1 MSYQVLARKYRPA
14 NFHETVGQEH
24 VLRALINALDNN
36 RLHHAYLFTGTRGVG
51 KTTIARILA
60 KCLNCERGVSSKPC
74 GECNACLDIAAGRFI
89 DLIEVDAASRTK
101 VEDTRELLDN
111 IQYAPTAGRF
121 KVYLIDEV
129 HMLSNH
135 SFNALLK
142 TLEEPPPHV
151 KFLLATTDPQK
162 LPITVLSRC
171 LQLSLKNMTPDRIV
185 SHLQTVLASEALGF
199 EDEALWSIAQA
210 ADGSM
215 RDALSLTDQAIA
227 FGDGSVQSADVNT
240 MLGTIDRGVVQQLLE
255 LLIDGERKA
264 LMTFVAQLAEQAPDF
279 SRLLSD
285 LALALHKLAMLQVVP
300 DYPIPVAMDAKAL
313 GELAKRVTAE
323 DVQLFYQIGVQSLAE
338 LKRSPD
344 EMVGFEMVLLRMLA
358 FRPQGVIDIEH
369 APDTETAPPPKKT
382 LPQSD
387 EVAST
392 GAKAE
397 VEPTIAD
404 THPSQADSN
413 VGTRAAETS
422 VASAAEQSDATISA
436 QGSVN
441 SDELL
446 RAGVA
451 EPEPVP
457 SSSMEQPP
465 WDTDSSPSSP
475 SSAMPPAQ
483 GVSEPSAAQARMASE
498 PSERTDVS
506 RSGLAEVNEEDA
518 AEVNVEAIAEVS
530 AARITD
536 ANAAGATDAH
546 LADHVD
552 SQPQPIAS
560 NFERE
565 TDVTALAP
573 ANHPERSYR
582 LSSLNQE
589 SFPEFALRLQMT
601 GPAGSALHQMS
612 LQSVVGNQ
620 LNLVM
625 DSAQSML
632 LKARQQE
639 QLTDAFSVALGEPVL
654 LNIAEG
660 DPGLLTASLRRLEI
674 DTRRREQ
681 AIAQLNN
688 DPVIQFLN
696 QEMGAK
702 VLPHTVVSLAPEEF

>member
-14 NFHETVGQEH
+14 TFHETVGQEH

-60 KCLNCERGVSSKPC
+60 KCLNCERGVSSTPC

-185 SHLQTVLASEALGF
+185 NHLQSVLGSEALGF

-227 FGDGSVQSADVNT
+227 YGDGSVQSADVNT
-240 MLGTIDRGVVQQLLE
+240 MLGTIDRGVVQQLLG

-264 LMTFVAQLAEQAPDF
+264 LMSFVAQLAQQAPDF
-279 SRLLSD
+279 ARLLSD
-285 LALALHKLAMLQVVP
+285 LTLALHKLAMLQVVP

-313 GELAKRVTAE
+313 AELAKRVTAE

-358 FRPQGVIDIEH
+358 FRPQGVIDIEY
-369 APDTETAPPPKKT
+369 APDSETAPPPKKT

-397 VEPTIAD
+397 VETKITDSQPSEAGSHVGMLAD
-404 THPSQADSN
+404 EPSVLSSIDETDS
-413 VGTRAAETS
+413 S
-422 VASAAEQSDATISA
+422 SSA
-436 QGSVN
+436 QELVN
-441 SDELL
+441 S
-446 RAGVA
+446 G
-451 EPEPVP
+451 EPKQSSLAKSDP
-457 SSSMEQPP
+457 SSVKEQPP
-465 WDTDSSPSSP
+465 WDADLSSG
-475 SSAMPPAQ
+475 SSAIPSAQ
-483 GVSEPSAAQARMASE
+483 GVREPSPGHPSRVSESTKPRETSTSGVKDTSVDGVADVNNAEHTAVQRDPVAETHEGEAQA
-498 PSERTDVS
+498 DV
-506 RSGLAEVNEEDA
+506 
-518 AEVNVEAIAEVS
+518 
-530 AARITD
+530 
-536 ANAAGATDAH
+536 
-546 LADHVD
+546 
-552 SQPQPIAS
+552 
-560 NFERE
+560 
-565 TDVTALAP
+565 LAP
-573 ANHPERSYR
+573 EQAHQHPPTYSLGSLNPER
-582 LSSLNQE
+582 
-589 SFPEFALRLQMT
+589 FPEFALRLKIA

-612 LQSVVGNQ
+612 LETVLGNQ

-632 LKARQQE
+632 LKARQKE
-639 QLTDAFSVALGEPVL
+639 QLTEAFSVALGESVL
-654 LNIAEG
+654 LNITEG
-660 DPGLLTASLRRLEI
+660 DPGIHTASLRRLEI

-681 AIAQLNN
+681 AIAQLNG